1 MDSTI
6 ALSLVGYGAGILTAI
21 SFFPQ
26 VLESYQLKA
35 HNDTADDKDKKDLT
49 ISKGFLWIIFAGM
62 FLWFVYGF
70 IVNKTTNS
78 NKGTPMIITNG
89 ISVVLALL
97 VIVFTYATVEPTIGV
112 GSKVKQA

>member
-6 ALSLVGYGAGILTAI
+6 ALSLVGYGAGILTMV
-21 SFFPQ
+21 SFLPQ
-26 VLESYQLKA
+26 VLQSYRLMR
-35 HNDTADDKDKKDLT
+35 HNDKADNDQKKDLT

-78 NKGTPMIITNG
+78 NRGTPMIITNG
-89 ISVVLALL
+89 ISVVLVML
-97 VIVFTYATVEPTIGV
+97 VIYFTYATVESQPCGLAT
-112 GSKVKQA
+112 